1 MSYVFET
8 EGVPTVPIAGIEE
21 FFPVHRIYCVGQN
34 YAKHAR
40 EMGINADRVS
50 PFFFNKPAD
59 SIFSGSTQI
68 PFPSATE
75 NSQHEVELVVAIGR
89 KGNEIKE
96 SEALEY
102 IFGYAVGL
110 DLTRRDLQ
118 IEAKNKGLPWTTAK
132 GFDHSAP
139 CSSIHLA
146 SKVGYIDNGKI
157 TLSVNDEIRQ
167 KGDISDMI
175 WSVKEIITFLSR
187 FFELCPGDLIFTGTP
202 DGVGKLNRGDKIE
215 GEVEN
220 LDKLIL
226 KII

>member
-8 EGVPTVPIAGIEE
+8 QGVPTVPIAGIEE

-75 NSQHEVELVVAIGR
+75 NLQHEVELVVAIGR

-118 IEAKNKGLPWTTAK
+118 IEAKNKGLPWRVTFSYARAIQQ
-132 GFDHSAP
+132 SALNAWCGKDENLDQAQGILAERAML
-139 CSSIHLA
+139 CSQA
-146 SKVGYIDNGKI
+146 S
-157 TLSVNDEIRQ
+157 
-167 KGDISDMI
+167 
-175 WSVKEIITFLSR
+175 
-187 FFELCPGDLIFTGTP
+187 
-202 DGVGKLNRGDKIE
+202 VGKL
-215 GEVEN
+215 
-220 LDKLIL
+220 
-226 KII
+226 